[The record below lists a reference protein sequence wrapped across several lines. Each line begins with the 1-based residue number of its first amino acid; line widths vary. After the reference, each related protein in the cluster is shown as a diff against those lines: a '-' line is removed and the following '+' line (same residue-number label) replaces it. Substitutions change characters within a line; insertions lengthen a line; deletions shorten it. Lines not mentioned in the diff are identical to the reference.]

1 MLITLWQNQLHQH
14 ELEWFSLF
22 TSSTKLHFNYKTNRK
37 LKYNYSC
44 ANKNPIL
51 MHLMFASNNY
61 SWIVKL
67 DVRKSLLFNSN
78 NLISIYLRY
87 FKLHLVPISKT
98 DSAMITEYIFFQ
110 VMRHI
115 FSTEFVCR
123 SKKQKLYNISLHF
136 LHFLNMKII
145 KIAIKMWANKSS
157 AWRYKLNQKCN
168 LRNAIMP

>member
-1 MLITLWQNQLHQH
+1 MLESRYYLTRII
-14 ELEWFSLF
+14 
-22 TSSTKLHFNYKTNRK
+22 
-37 LKYNYSC
+37 
-44 ANKNPIL
+44 IL
-51 MHLMFASNNY
+51 
-61 SWIVKL
+61 
-67 DVRKSLLFNSN
+67 